1 MTEIMFDVIGY
12 KTDKAPGFILK
23 KHKNLGLVEEKCIWF
38 RAGAAI
44 GQDFYLLAIARA
56 SNHASA

>member
-23 KHKNLGLVEEKCIWF
+23 KHKNLGLVEGKMHLVQGWSGNWLRFLPFSHCK
-38 RAGAAI
+38 
-44 GQDFYLLAIARA
+44 
-56 SNHASA
+56 S